1 MAIFVSN
8 LLYHLL
14 DVTFVEWIST
24 DVFITL
30 FSILI
35 IGIVIKFVIAL
46 AKR

>member
-1 MAIFVSN
+1 MISSTSE

-14 DVTFVEWIST
+14 DVTFVEWISS

-35 IGIVIKFVIAL
+35 VGIVIKYVITL
-46 AKR
+46 FRH